1 MKTLMLAILI
11 TLYMVI
17 AIPVRIVYYAIGY
30 VLAVTLFIVGG
41 VMVLTY
47 KGVAAITRH

>member
-1 MKTLMLAILI
+1 MKTLMWAILI
-11 TLYMVI
+11 TLYMLV
-17 AIPVRIVYYAIGY
+17 ASPVRIIYYVVGY
-30 VLAVTLFIVGG
+30 ALAVTLFIVGG

>member
-1 MKTLMLAILI
+1 MKTLMVAILI

-17 AIPVRIVYYAIGY
+17 AIPVRIAYYMVGY